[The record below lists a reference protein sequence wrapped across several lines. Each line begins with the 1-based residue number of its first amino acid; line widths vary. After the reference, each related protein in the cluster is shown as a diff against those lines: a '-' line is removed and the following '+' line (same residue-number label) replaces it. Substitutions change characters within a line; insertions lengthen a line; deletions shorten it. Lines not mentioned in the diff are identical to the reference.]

1 MTLKEYY
8 KLHVFEHGY
17 YEGYKD
23 HRSGSKS
30 DAMKCKSDIY
40 FNDEMDYYICA
51 DYAGSYVGGYE
62 DWTQEDKEFLTAL
75 GFEPSDFI
83 EQ

>member
-8 KLHVFEHGY
+8 KSHVFEYAYNKGY
-17 YEGYKD
+17 DDCKVD
-23 HRSGSKS
+23 KS
-30 DAMKCKSDIY
+30 NPTGDQSDIY
-40 FNDEMDYYICA
+40 WQDEMDFIICA
-51 DYAGSYVGGYE
+51 DYYGSYVGGYE

>member
-1 MTLKEYY
+1 MTLKDYY
-8 KLHVFEHGY
+8 KSHVYEYAYNQGY
-17 YEGYKD
+17 SD
-23 HRSGSKS
+23 HRSGANV
-30 DAMKCKSDIY
+30 DPVKCNSDIY
-40 FNDEMDYYICA
+40 FQDEMDYILCA
-51 DYAGSYVGGYE
+51 DYYGSYIGGYE